1 VSHLSDEAL
10 LAEDAAVRYADV
22 HRGRRSG
29 DYVSREAY
37 QEMRDSCMTEL
48 FETLATHHAVTVAQ
62 VRDAVHYRRTSI
74 DVLILLSFVAYYLAV
89 ANAMVRW
96 LSQSVFFEV
105 AGLRWAATSVAACGA
120 AGVGLVLFGLY
131 FAAFEMIRIGNTHMS
146 YRAWRHP
153 WIQHPSEFL
162 IGGVILF
169 VLVAAYRYT
178 RTTNLVGDAIEHV
191 V

>member
-1 VSHLSDEAL
+1 VLHLTDEAL

-22 HRGRRSG
+22 HRGPRSG
-29 DYVSREAY
+29 AYVGREAY
-37 QEMRDSCMTEL
+37 QEIRDSCMTEL
-48 FETLATHHAVTVAQ
+48 FEALATHHGVTVAQ
-62 VRDAVHYRRTSI
+62 VRDSVYYRRTSV
-74 DVLILLSFVAYYLAV
+74 DVLILTSFIALYLVA

-96 LSQSVFFEV
+96 LSQSAFFEV

-120 AGVGLVLFGLY
+120 AVVGLVLFGFY

-153 WIQHPSEFL
+153 WVQHTGEFL
-162 IGGVILF
+162 VGGVILF
-169 VLVAAYRYT
+169 VLLAVYRYA
-178 RTTNLVGDAIEHV
+178 RTTNCVIDTIEHV